1 MADVITPIYTQSQ
14 REGIEA
20 ICPPNPRRILD
31 IGGSS
36 GRFAQAIKQ
45 SLGAQ
50 AVFVADYSAD
60 ALAKAAEITDGTFQ
74 VDLNRRG
81 AITEALSSTDP
92 FDLVFCLCVLEHVYD
107 PWALIAEL
115 HETLPMGATI
125 VASVPNT
132 QHLRFIARVV
142 GGTWHYD
149 HTGLFDRTHIRFFS
163 RKSAEKLMTC
173 SGLELVASQ
182 MRIRNR
188 TLALFDKLTLGLFR
202 RFLALQ
208 FEVVVRKTSD
218 SVRDPGFCGANIAG
232 A

>member
-1 MADVITPIYTQSQ
+1 MANVITPIYTQSD
-14 REGIEA
+14 RAGIEA
-20 ICPPNPRRILD
+20 ICPPSPRRILD

-45 SLGAQ
+45 SLGAD

-60 ALAKAAEITDGTFQ
+60 ALTEAAEISDGTFQ

-81 AITEALSSTDP
+81 AITEALATTQP

-107 PWALIAEL
+107 PWALVSEL
-115 HETLPMGATI
+115 HEALPMDATI

-132 QHLRFIARVV
+132 QHLRFIARVIC
-142 GGTWHYD
+142 GTWRYD

-163 RKSAEKLMTC
+163 RRSAEILMTC
-173 SGLELVASQ
+173 SGLELVTSQ

-188 TLALFDKLTLGLFR
+188 TLAKFDKLTLGIFR

-208 FEVVVRKTSD
+208 FEVVVRKS
-218 SVRDPGFCGANIAG
+218 SQNVSDPGFCGANIAG

>member
-1 MADVITPIYTQSQ
+1 MADVITPIYTQSH
-14 REGIEA
+14 REGIES

-31 IGGSS
+31 IGGSA
-36 GRFAQAIKQ
+36 GTFAQAIKQ
-45 SLGAQ
+45 SLGAD
-50 AVFVADYSAD
+50 AVFVADYSAE
-60 ALAKAAEITDGTFQ
+60 ALAKAATITDGTFQ

-81 AITEALSSTDP
+81 AMAEALASAEP
-92 FDLVFCLCVLEHVYD
+92 FDLVFCLCVLEHIYD

-115 HETLPMGATI
+115 HETLPLGATI

-132 QHLRFIARVV
+132 QHLRFVARVV
-142 GGTWHYD
+142 CGAWRYD

-163 RKSAEKLMTC
+163 RKSAERLMTC

-188 TLALFDKLTLGLFR
+188 SLALFDTLTLGLLR

-208 FEVVVRKTSD
+208 FEIVVRKTSD
-218 SVRDPGFCGANIAG
+218 TVRDPGFCGANIAG

>member
-1 MADVITPIYTQSQ
+1 MADVITPIYTQSHRQ
-14 REGIEA
+14 GIET

-36 GRFAQAIKQ
+36 GVFAQAIKQ
-45 SLGAQ
+45 ALGAD

-60 ALAKAAEITDGTFQ
+60 ALAKAAAITDGTFQ

-81 AITEALSSTDP
+81 AITEVLAQTEP

-115 HETLPMGATI
+115 HHALPMGTTI

-142 GGTWHYD
+142 SGTWQYD

-163 RKSAEKLMTC
+163 RRSAEKLMTC
-173 SGLELVASQ
+173 SGLELVNSQ
-182 MRIRNR
+182 MRVRNSK
-188 TLALFDKLTLGLFR
+188 LALFDRLTFGVLR

-208 FEVVVRKTSD
+208 FEIVVRKTSET
-218 SVRDPGFCGANIAG
+218 VRDPGFCGANVAG